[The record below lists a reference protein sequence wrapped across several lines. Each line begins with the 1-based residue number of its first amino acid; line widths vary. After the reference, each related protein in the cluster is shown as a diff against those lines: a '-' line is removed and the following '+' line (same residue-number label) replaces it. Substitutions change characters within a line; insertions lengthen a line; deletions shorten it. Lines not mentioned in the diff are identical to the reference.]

1 MLTNNFIVKCC
12 PILRDP
18 NQNNIWIICS
28 HNENTVLVTHA
39 HSFTTIC
46 INIYSVFSA
55 NNLHIFLIVQFY
67 NRVCFTWGNLSY
79 QRHTVTSKDKVRLSL
94 AFVGCFVLWNG
105 FCRLNLGKGGCRVTG
120 CCHIATVWVGR
131 SLPHTQKQW
140 CLSQKPIIES
150 EAIFQSVSY
159 TKKLCYEWLYEQNI
173 FTDLQWSVYE
183 KCVQIEG
190 QTMSEECY
198 HNFDRYFCRPHA
210 LTSLCLTWSVCGNAK
225 WILTIHILY
234 IILYLRTLFPQ
245 HCLYMKFKLIMILY
259 N

>member
-1 MLTNNFIVKCC
+1 MFTYANF
-12 PILRDP
+12 
-18 NQNNIWIICS
+18 
-28 HNENTVLVTHA
+28 NENTVLVIHD
-39 HSFTTIC
+39 HPFTTIC

-55 NNLHIFLIVQFY
+55 NNSHIFLIVQFC
-67 NRVCFTWGNLSY
+67 NRVCFIWGNLSY

-105 FCRLNLGKGGCRVTG
+105 FCRLNLVKGGCRVTG

-140 CLSQKPIIES
+140 CLSQTPIIES
-150 EAIFQSVSY
+150 EAIFKSVSY
-159 TKKLCYEWLYEQNI
+159 TKKLCIEWLYEQSI
-173 FTDLQWSVYE
+173 FTDLQWSIYE

-198 HNFDRYFCRPHA
+198 HNFDRYFCCPQS
-210 LTSLCLTWSVCGNAK
+210 LTSLCLTWSVCLVMPNGF
-225 WILTIHILY
+225 LLY
-234 IILYLRTLFPQ
+234 TFYCIILYLRTLFPQ
-245 HCLYMKFKLIMILY
+245 HCLYSIWPKQMKFKLIMILY